1 MARPST
7 LMRRTLHP
15 GEHTKPSDQTSVKK
29 RVDNRIL
36 RQFVPLNELTEE
48 NLQDLAGKTSI
59 EILPKGR
66 SLFKKGDRDNQ
77 SYYLLSGELLLLD
90 ENNQEK
96 RVAGGTAPTRFPID
110 HHRPRQNTA
119 IASTDVR
126 YFRIDNDLLDILLTW
141 DQNAGYMVSEIDVEE
156 EQDEEDLSGD
166 WMTMMLRS
174 EIFHRIPPSNIQ
186 QVFMCME
193 AVPVQANETVI
204 KQGEDGDYYYFI
216 KQGRALVTHT
226 TKSGKEIKLAELEA
240 GNGFGEEALISDNKR
255 NANVTM
261 LSNGV
266 LMRMGKEDFV
276 ALLKAPVLHTVDF
289 TQAQDMVQSGAMLL
303 DVRLDSEYQNAHLP
317 GSINIPLY
325 LLRIKARE
333 LDKDKRYIVY
343 CDTGR
348 RSSSAAYLLNER
360 GYDALYLEGG
370 LRGLSKEDIGHIKT
384 GT

>member
-1 MARPST
+1 
-7 LMRRTLHP
+7 
-15 GEHTKPSDQTSVKK
+15 
-29 RVDNRIL
+29 VDNRIL

-59 EILPKGR
+59 ELLPKGK
-66 SLFKKGDRDNQ
+66 SLFKKGDRDNH
-77 SYYLLSGELLLLD
+77 SYYLLSGELLLLG
-90 ENNQEK
+90 ENNQET
-96 RVAGGTAPTRFPID
+96 RIAGGSAPTRFPLD

-119 IASTDVR
+119 IANTDVR

-156 EQDEEDLSGD
+156 EQDEDMTGD

-186 QVFMCME
+186 QVFMRME
-193 AVPVQANETVI
+193 AVPVQADEVVI
-204 KQGEDGDYYYFI
+204 RQGDDGDYYYFI
-216 KQGRALVTHT
+216 KQGHALVSHT

-240 GNGFGEEALISDNKR
+240 GTGFGEEALISDNKR

-261 LSNGV
+261 LTDGV
-266 LMRMGKEDFV
+266 LMRMGKEDFS
-276 ALLKAPVLHTVDF
+276 ALLKAPILHTVDF
-289 TQAQDMVQSGAMLL
+289 SQAQEMLQRGAEML
-303 DVRLDSEYQNAHLP
+303 DVRLDSEYKNAHLP

-333 LDKDKRYIVY
+333 LDKNKQYIVY

-360 GYDALYLEGG
+360 GYDAFYLEGG
-370 LRGLSKEDIGHIKT
+370 LRGLSKEDIGHLKT